1 MKLLAVDS
9 NNRQSKS
16 LKDYNKYIS
25 KVRLVFFIFTFQ
37 FNISMQDDLCEL
49 LLTINYYIIL

>member
-37 FNISMQDDLCEL
+37 FNISMQDNLCEL
-49 LLTINYYIIL
+49 LLTIII